1 MRHSWQF
8 ISLKMLKQGMT
19 EDLFDLKEIYFIE
32 ISEIRYGWEFISL
45 KDQNKVRL
53 GFILLKKSK

>member
-8 ISLKMLKQGMT
+8 FSLKILKEGMT

-45 KDQNKVRL
+45 ERPK
-53 GFILLKKSK
+53 

>member
-1 MRHSWQF
+1 
-8 ISLKMLKQGMT
+8 MT

-45 KDQNKVRL
+45 ERPK
-53 GFILLKKSK
+53 